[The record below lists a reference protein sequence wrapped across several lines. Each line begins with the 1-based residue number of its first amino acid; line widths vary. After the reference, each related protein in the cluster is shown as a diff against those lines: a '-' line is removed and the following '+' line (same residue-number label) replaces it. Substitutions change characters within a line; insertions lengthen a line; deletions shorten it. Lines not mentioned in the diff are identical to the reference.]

1 MHCMQMLLQ
10 LKKVNINVSRS
21 SGLGAI
27 ERLWSTLSSDVCVP
41 HWVAQST
48 QTYTGRELPCCLSL
62 SRQNDWK
69 TLHMNKSGYNQKN
82 SALIFVIFVPVL
94 AAVVFCVEERQ
105 QSNSDTKK
113 KKNQSKRNNHNFN
126 MNIQWQ
132 FVFEMLNRQFKGI
145 WFNILGNMLSEC
157 FLVGVIYKD
166 NYFLYLCAQSFR

>member
-1 MHCMQMLLQ
+1 MTEFTAVINRFNFKRSQMRPFIYWNIMHCMQMLLQ

-113 KKNQSKRNNHNFN
+113 KKIRARETT
-126 MNIQWQ
+126 IT
-132 FVFEMLNRQFKGI
+132 LI
-145 WFNILGNMLSEC
+145 W
-157 FLVGVIYKD
+157 IYND
-166 NYFLYLCAQSFR
+166 SLYLKC